1 MVASAPSRAIVMLSV
16 LLIPGAM
23 AHQSKVTPIQT
34 VIQLLESLTVKV
46 TADGKAEA
54 TTYDKFACFCKQ
66 QVDDKLYAIET
77 STKLI
82 EDMDAKI
89 DDLDSKAS
97 ALAGEISGLKLSIST
112 DEGSKK
118 AEIESRAAENA
129 KYLTDKGNLANG
141 MAAVENAIAVL
152 SEAKGSLVD
161 AKLTGSLVQKVRPVF
176 AKFAPG
182 QLALLDHLSGQPGD
196 AAKYQYQGN
205 ALLQTLADILASF
218 KRTMKEMDITEFE
231 AKKASDSKIVGLTNK
246 IAFETTDKEEKEAL
260 EASTREEL
268 AATQA
273 ERDAE
278 DKAKSADSDFLGVVK
293 DECEKK
299 AEQWDKRSLM
309 RADELKALNDATVE
323 LKTGALENF
332 NANKKLVDLQ
342 QVTVKPKTKAVSL
355 LQLSK
360 VRPHGQDAGNAVD
373 KVQAFLATTAG
384 RLSSSVLNSAA
395 LKVLVSKDHFVKVR
409 ALIKDLVAK
418 LQADAFAEQSHK
430 DYCDTNMAREI
441 SNRDIATAQIETA
454 TANIDKLEADNA
466 KLKAEIATLKEEI
479 ANLRKALAA
488 RTALRNDESAEN
500 TVTETMSEEG
510 QAAVEKAIQ
519 ILTDFYDNAKTALL
533 QKDGYV
539 PPDADRSGKSIR
551 DYQDEIFT
559 TTYRGAQTESQGIIG
574 ILQTIQSDFTR
585 TNDVTKAS
593 EKQASEDYDTYK
605 SETEADIKAK
615 EDDIEAKEGDITSN
629 DSSLITEK
637 ENLKTATA
645 LKDGALAS
653 LAELKKACVD
663 GEETY
668 DERVKKR
675 QEEIAALKQA
685 LDILIAWDKA

>member
-1 MVASAPSRAIVMLSV
+1 MAISTPSCAIVMLS
-16 LLIPGAM
+16 LLLVPGAM

-34 VIQLLESLTVKV
+34 VIELLESLTVKV
-46 TADGKAEA
+46 TEDGKAEA

-82 EDMDAKI
+82 SDMDAKI
-89 DDLDSKAS
+89 SDLDAKAS
-97 ALAGEISGLKLSIST
+97 ALAGEISALKLSISA
-112 DEGSKK
+112 DEESKK
-118 AEIESRAAENA
+118 QEIQSRADENA
-129 KYLTDKGNLANG
+129 EYLKDKGNLANG

-152 SEAKGSLVD
+152 QEAKGSLAD

-182 QLALLDHLSGQPGD
+182 QLALLDQLAGQPGS

-205 ALLQTLADILASF
+205 QLLQTLADILASF
-218 KRTMKEMDITEFE
+218 KRNMKDMDIQEFE
-231 AKKASDSKIVGLTNK
+231 AKKASDAKVVGLTNK
-246 IAFETTDKEEKEAL
+246 IAFETKDKEEKEAL
-260 EASTREEL
+260 EAATREEL

-355 LQLSK
+355 LQLRK

-395 LKVLVSKDHFVKVR
+395 LKVLASKDHFVKVR

-418 LQADAFAEQSHK
+418 LQADAFSEQTQK
-430 DYCDTNMAREI
+430 DYCDTNMARELA
-441 SNRDIATAQIETA
+441 SRDMATAQIETA

-466 KLKAEIATLKEEI
+466 KLKAEIATLQEEI

-500 TVTETMSEEG
+500 GVTESMSDEG
-510 QAAVEKAIQ
+510 KAAVERAIQ
-519 ILTDFYDNAKTALL
+519 ILTTYYDNAKTALV
-533 QKDGYV
+533 QKGGYV